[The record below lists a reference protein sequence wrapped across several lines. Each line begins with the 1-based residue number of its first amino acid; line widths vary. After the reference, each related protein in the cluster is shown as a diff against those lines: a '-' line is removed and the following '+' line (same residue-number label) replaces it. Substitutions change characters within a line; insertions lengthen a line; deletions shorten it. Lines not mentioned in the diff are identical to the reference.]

1 MTSTPSSTVENEEG
15 RIVIVHRP
23 GEQVL
28 PKRGSGH
35 GVDRVARILAAIEGL
50 LPPGRA
56 IEAAVLRPA
65 MARHTPASVKAMA
78 NDLDDYARYCRERRL
93 IGLPADEAGLLPYL
107 ADGEARGLKPATLAR
122 RLATL
127 RALHALF
134 GWEGIHNEMI
144 GDRIAERNILR
155 DFLREARAREA
166 ARKAATGPV
175 AAIPL
180 EALLD
185 ACDDDPPG
193 LRDAALLS
201 LAADTGHRLARLAAV
216 TCADLAVRPDGSAA
230 IALSSATL
238 RRIEDWIAVSGIE
251 DGALFRRVAV
261 RRVKARAGAEPSL
274 RKLAWNHRR
283 GEGRLGA
290 RAARSAR
297 VDYAIGEAALT
308 AAAVRLILERRA
320 RRAAELGLI
329 ALQGPALEAAIAALD
344 IRSLR

>member
-23 GEQVL
+23 GAQVL

-56 IEAAVLRPA
+56 IEAAALRPA
-65 MARHTPASVKAMA
+65 MARHTPASMKAMA

-107 ADGEARGLKPATLAR
+107 ADGEARGLKPTTLAR

-134 GWEGIHNEMI
+134 GWEGIHNEM
-144 GDRIAERNILR
+144 IAERNILR

-201 LAADTGHRLARLAAV
+201 LASETGHRLARLAAV
-216 TCADLAVRPDGSAA
+216 TCADLGVLPDGSAA

-320 RRAAELGLI
+320 RRAAALGLI

>member
-1 MTSTPSSTVENEEG
+1 MTSTPSSTVENEDG
-15 RIVIVHRP
+15 RIVVVHGP

-28 PKRGSGH
+28 PRRGSGH
-35 GVDRVARILAAIEGL
+35 GVDRVSRLLAAIEGL
-50 LPPGRA
+50 LPPGPA
-56 IEAAVLRPA
+56 IDAAVMHAA
-65 MARHTPASVKAMA
+65 MERHAPASIKAMT
-78 NDLDDYARYCRERRL
+78 NDLDDYARYCRKRRL

-107 ADGEARGLKPATLAR
+107 ADGEARGLKPTTLAR

-127 RALHALF
+127 RALHTLF
-134 GWEGIHNEMI
+134 GWGDIDK
-144 GDRIAERNILR
+144 DRIGEGDVLR
-155 DFLREARAREA
+155 DFLRDARARAA
-166 ARKAATGPV
+166 ARKVTIAPV
-175 AAIPL
+175 AAISL
-180 EALLD
+180 QALLD
-185 ACDDDPPG
+185 ACEDDPPG

-201 LAADTGHRLARLAAV
+201 LASETGHRMARIASV
-216 TCADLAVRPDGSAA
+216 TCADLAVRADGSAPLP
-230 IALSSATL
+230 LSSATM

-290 RAARSAR
+290 RAARPAR
-297 VDYAIGEAALT
+297 VDYAIGETALT
-308 AAAVRLILERRA
+308 AAAIRLILERRA

-329 ALQGPALEAAIAALD
+329 ALQGPALEAVIAALD